1 MRLLKEYIRRT
12 ISESQNDPH
21 TLAVSIRQGEYST
34 EATLYDAWTLRRIL
48 PTLSTA
54 EERRIINY
62 RDLAHNGTIKG
73 FIEVG
78 PPHPGHGNCNGAW
91 EVKRSAGPGQGALI
105 YGIAYALSPNDKL
118 MSARDKVS
126 FSAEGGWHKQLSK
139 RNKQPLDN
147 RLAHNP
153 NGTSAK
159 PHHNHTD
166 DTADDCTTWP
176 TRNVL
181 NYTYDSLPIDRD
193 SLKKLTQT
201 HQTTV
206 GELKELTGISPKA
219 LEDLLHGA
227 GNWFFTRNYRG

>member
-1 MRLLKEYIRRT
+1 MKYLRQLIQHI
-12 ISESQNDPH
+12 ISESLDNSH
-21 TLAVSIRQGEYST
+21 SLAVSIKQGTYST
-34 EATLYDAWTLRRIL
+34 EATLYDTGTLQHIL
-48 PTLSTA
+48 PTLSLE

-91 EVKRSAGPGQGALI
+91 EVKRSAGPGHGALI
-105 YGIAYALSPNDKL
+105 YGIAYALSPNGKL

-139 RNKQPLDN
+139 RNKQPLDD

-153 NGTSAK
+153 DGTSAK

-181 NYTYDSLPIDRD
+181 NYTYDSLPNDWG
-193 SLKKLTQT
+193 SLEDLSGT
-201 HQTTV
+201 HRATA
-206 GELKELTGISPKA
+206 GELEELTGISQDS
-219 LEDLLHGA
+219 LDSLLNGA
-227 GNWFFTRNYRG
+227 GNWFFSRNYRG